1 MLKQRISY
9 THLQKLDEQQ
19 QNKLRELWEPQ
30 EGEYMATGDHEEMIY
45 FINGVQKNKSLP
57 LLSLG
62 QMMACLSQTGEKLS
76 VNFSEGTW
84 ESLHSTIEPFKT
96 LNYVLLSS
104 KRLSLNYSNLNA

>member
-1 MLKQRISY
+1 MKQRISY

-45 FINGVQKNKSLP
+45 FLNGVQKNKSLP

-62 QMMACLSQTGEKLS
+62 QMMACLSQTGDKLS
-76 VNFSEGTW
+76 VNFSEDTW
-84 ESLHSTIEPFKT
+84 EVTFDGITFQDLDLCSALFEALI
-96 LNYVLLSS
+96 S
-104 KRLSLNYSNLNA
+104 KL